1 MGVYY
6 LPFHMVVE
14 VAVVILVGMFSVVVE
29 VVAVVVFSTDASV
42 DAIVV
47 ELLFSPAVVVVV
59 A

>member
-1 MGVYY
+1 
-6 LPFHMVVE
+6 MVVE